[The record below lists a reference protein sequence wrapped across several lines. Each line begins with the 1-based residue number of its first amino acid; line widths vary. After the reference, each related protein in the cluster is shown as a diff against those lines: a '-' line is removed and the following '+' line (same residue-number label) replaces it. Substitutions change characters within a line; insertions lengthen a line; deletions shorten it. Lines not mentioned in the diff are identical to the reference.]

1 MKQVYHMKFY
11 ASSDE
16 NNAEIKIPELLMSI
30 KKFFQDKLN
39 EPSSYKTDNVDKG
52 LHVFLFKGFDENYL
66 RQSEYTNFEN
76 ISIDAKDF
84 NEFLVNKINSMP
96 GFFKNENGFE
106 IELPVSIIFDT
117 EAINIANLWKYDF
130 LDLSKILDSRLEIF
144 GYHYEFLD
152 IIYQGYYDSGDYDTG
167 MIAVQ
172 QEISDSSESEYL
184 KSENPDSFPQD
195 AIFELSTYNL

>member
-1 MKQVYHMKFY
+1 MKQVYHMEFY

-30 KKFFQDKLN
+30 KNFFQDKLN
-39 EPSSYKTDNVDKG
+39 ESNSNRSDNIDRGVQ
-52 LHVFLFKGFDENYL
+52 VFLFKGFDKSY
-66 RQSEYTNFEN
+66 QSLNQNTDFEN

-96 GFFKNENGFE
+96 DFKNENGFE
-106 IELPVSIIFDT
+106 VELLVSIIFDT
-117 EAINIANLWKYDF
+117 EAIYQENLWKYDF
-130 LDLSKILDSRLEIF
+130 PDLSKILNSMLAVF
-144 GYHYEFLD
+144 GYYSD
-152 IIYQGYYDSGDYDTG
+152 YSDTIYQGYYDNGDYDTG

-184 KSENPDSFPQD
+184 KSENPDRFPQD
-195 AIFELSTYNL
+195 AIFDLSTYNL